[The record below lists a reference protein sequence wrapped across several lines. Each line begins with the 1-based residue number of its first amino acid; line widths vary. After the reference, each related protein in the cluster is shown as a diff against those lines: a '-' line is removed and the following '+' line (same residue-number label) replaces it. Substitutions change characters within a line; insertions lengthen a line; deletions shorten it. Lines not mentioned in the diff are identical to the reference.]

1 MKPSP
6 LITLLVS
13 STVIATPAIA
23 ETSLAQGKNICES
36 AARAQTPTPKS
47 VRVDDKIKSSAAT
60 LTYTLKVRNTD
71 DSTTVVTC
79 RVDRAT
85 GTPTLTPAS

>member
-1 MKPSP
+1 MKPSF
-6 LITLLVS
+6 LIALLVS
-13 STVIATPAIA
+13 GAVIAAPAIA
-23 ETSLAQGKNICES
+23 ETSISKGKSICES
-36 AARAQTPTPKS
+36 AARAQTPAPKS
-47 VRVDDKIKSSAAT
+47 VRVDDKIKSSATT

-85 GTPTLTPAS
+85 DTPTLTPAS